1 MTIIGSKKGKITIL
15 CQKGFPLN
23 FQSLSIISKKFPYN
37 STFSFEWTEYLSTL
51 RYFPSNRKMSVLKVF
66 SLAFKFAYF
75 YVATWLFHSF
85 NRIEKK
91 NGQTLKMGVRKCHYD
106 LLSIANYGQSWFLR
120 ALSNLGGDA
129 QKKSYQLV
137 QSRKTLS
144 NWKKSKSKL
153 TQSLTMFFLLISF
166 QLWFPYQYMYK
177 YVT

>member
-1 MTIIGSKKGKITIL
+1 MDQKKGKLRFFAKRVFLWISNL
-15 CQKGFPLN
+15 S
-23 FQSLSIISKKFPYN
+23 QSSQKKFPTIRP
-37 STFSFEWTEYLSTL
+37 SVLSGLGTYLLCIT
-51 RYFPSNRKMSVLKVF
+51 YFPSNRKMSVLKVF

-129 QKKSYQLV
+129 QKESYQLV
-137 QSRKTLS
+137 QSRKTSS

-177 YVT
+177 YIT